1 MVLVFSFLL
10 ILGIISG
17 QFFDCSQVRGAL
29 TFSASV
35 CLAYIMMDVG
45 QSFSVE
51 KRSVGSYGR
60 DFLIATSAAVLPAVL
75 WFGYFVVF
83 VNSHW
88 KPALL
93 SGLSSAP
100 TSAGVLF
107 AMMTAAGFSAGWVFK
122 KARVLAIL
130 DDLAT
135 ILLLT
140 PLVIIMYG
148 FEWKAIAALI
158 LVGVLLFASF
168 RWQGAIPWPAGKIW
182 FSVYALIL
190 TAMVFLIEQTT
201 HIHLG
206 VLVPAFMWGCLLRV
220 PADQRLEGPSSQ
232 ISLDAVI
239 KGAFMLLVGLTFPKI
254 VAGPVSLAQT
264 AGHVLALTVLANVG
278 KLFLVF
284 CYKTE
289 ATLKERMALGVAMFP
304 RGEVGAAVLLIGIGY
319 GLGGYENTLAVLSL
333 ALNLV
338 LTGAFIWVVIR
349 LLKESSKVKGE
360 ASATI

>member
-1 MVLVFSFLL
+1 MVLVFSSLL
-10 ILGIISG
+10 IFGIISG
-17 QFFDCSQVRGAL
+17 QFVDFFQVRGVL

-45 QSFSVE
+45 REFSVE

-60 DFLIATSAAVLPAVL
+60 DFLIATAAAVLPAVL

-83 VNSHW
+83 VNSPW

-107 AMMTAAGFSAGWVFK
+107 AMMTAAGLSAGWVFK
-122 KARVLAIL
+122 KARVLAVL

-140 PLVIIMYG
+140 PLAIIMYG
-148 FEWKAIAALI
+148 FEWKAVAALI
-158 LVGVLLFASF
+158 LVSGLLFASF
-168 RWQGAIPWPAGKIW
+168 RWQGAIPWPSRTVW
-182 FSVYALIL
+182 LSVYALVL
-190 TAMVFLIEQTT
+190 TGMVFLVEQTT

-206 VLVPAFMWGCLLRV
+206 VLVPAFVWGCLLRL
-220 PADQRLEGPSSQ
+220 PADQRLEGPPSP

-254 VAGPVSLAQT
+254 TAGSASLVQT
-264 AGHVLALTVLANVG
+264 AGHVLALTVLANAG

-304 RGEVGAAVLLIGIGY
+304 RGEVGAAVLLIAIGY

-333 ALNLV
+333 ALNLI
-338 LTGAFIWVVIR
+338 LTGAFIWLVIR
-349 LLKESSKVKGE
+349 LLK
-360 ASATI
+360 T

>member
-1 MVLVFSFLL
+1 MVLIFSSLL

-17 QFFDCSQVRGAL
+17 QFVDFFQVRGIL

-45 QSFSVE
+45 REFSVE

-60 DFLIATSAAVLPAVL
+60 DSLIATAAAVLPAVL

-107 AMMTAAGFSAGWVFK
+107 AMMTAAGLSAGWVFK
-122 KARVLAIL
+122 KARVLAVL

-140 PLVIIMYG
+140 PLAIIMYG

-168 RWQGAIPWPAGKIW
+168 RWQGAIPWPVRTIW
-182 FSVYALIL
+182 LSVYAFVL
-190 TAMVFLIEQTT
+190 TGMVFLVEQAT

-206 VLVPAFMWGCLLRV
+206 VLVPAFVWGCLLRL
-220 PADQRLEGPSSQ
+220 PADQNLEGPSPR

-254 VAGPVSLAQT
+254 VAGSASLAQT
-264 AGHVLALTVLANVG
+264 AGHVLILTILANVG

-289 ATLKERMALGVAMFP
+289 ASLKERMALGVAMFP
-304 RGEVGAAVLLIGIGY
+304 RGEVGAAILLIAIGY
-319 GLGGYENTLAVLSL
+319 GLGGYENTLAILSL

-338 LTGAFIWVVIR
+338 LTGAFIWIVIR
-349 LLKESSKVKGE
+349 LLKPTRSLS
-360 ASATI
+360 